1 MKRFNDYE
9 DLIKHI
15 GADSPECIADF
26 KNVLNRFL
34 EIKGST
40 LVEHEDEEPRAC
52 FKVEI
57 ENTMYGIGVT
67 SVEIKENEFK
77 YYYWLME
84 NEQDKLKY
92 KYKRSNSSHNSENT
106 YILCMFIFV
115 ILGLFMVMA
124 I

>member
-1 MKRFNDYE
+1 MKRFDGYE
-9 DLIKHI
+9 DLIKYI
-15 GADSPECIADF
+15 GVDSPENIIGL
-26 KNVLNRFL
+26 KNVLNSYL
-34 EIKGST
+34 ERHGSN
-40 LVEHEDEEPRAC
+40 LMKSKDEEPRTC

-67 SVEIKENEFK
+67 SVEIKENVFD

-92 KYKRSNSSHNSENT
+92 KYERSNSSHNSENT

-115 ILGLFMVMA
+115 ILNLFMVMA